1 MTIGM
6 GILWG
11 GLLGA
16 PVLAYLV
23 QRFGRPQNHTL
34 LPLSFAVLA
43 VVALAWAVGLRFTS
57 PLANLMA
64 LALAYTAYAFL
75 AWEGWGIGD
84 KRIGLRMILK
94 FVTVLPIVFGYFMA
108 TIGLLGLSFL
118 FGDFTG
124 KPGHA
129 ETLAPG
135 IGCEI
140 RTQSGGPSWGTTAV
154 SVHRE
159 LTPFLRWE
167 RAHQRLSEEEA
178 VYRRASD
185 LCRDAYT
192 KWQNS

>member
-11 GLLGA
+11 GLFGA
-16 PVLAYLV
+16 PVLAYLA
-23 QRFGRPQNHTL
+23 QRFGRSQHHKL

-94 FVTVLPIVFGYFMA
+94 FVTALPIVFGYFMA
-108 TIGLLGLSFL
+108 TFGFPLLLFISFGLDDGNKHTEIL
-118 FGDFTG
+118 
-124 KPGHA
+124 
-129 ETLAPG
+129 EPG

-140 RTQSGGPSWGTTAV
+140 RTQSGGPSWGTTVV

>member
-11 GLLGA
+11 GLLGT

-23 QRFGRPQNHTL
+23 HRFGRPQHHKL

-64 LALAYTAYAFL
+64 LVLAYTAYAFL

-94 FVTVLPIVFGYFMA
+94 FVTALPIVFGYFMA
-108 TIGLLGLSFL
+108 TFGFPLLLFISFGLNDGNKHTEIL
-118 FGDFTG
+118 
-124 KPGHA
+124 
-129 ETLAPG
+129 EPG

-140 RTQSGGPSWGTTAV
+140 RTQSGGPSWGTTVV

-192 KWQNS
+192 KWRNG